1 MENNIKAD
9 ILLNQI
15 VKDTMI
21 RFNKMSENEYLKAL
35 GVDTE
40 KYPNLNEGTVNDVAM
55 FNMLL
60 VMQRK
65 LLKISTDLDKLCAYL
80 DMKQKTNAI
89 KEQKREG
96 KRNGK

>member
-1 MENNIKAD
+1 MENEKINAD
-9 ILLNQI
+9 TLLNQI

-21 RFNKMSENEYLKAL
+21 RFNKMTENEYLKAL
-35 GVDTE
+35 GVDIE
-40 KYPNLNEGTVNDVAM
+40 KYPNLNENVVSDIAT

-65 LLKISTDLDKLCAYL
+65 LLKISTDLDKLCAFL
-80 DMKQKTNAI
+80 DIKQKNNALQ
-89 KEQKREG
+89 ENKRG

>member
-1 MENNIKAD
+1 MENEKINAD
-9 ILLNQI
+9 VLLNQI

-40 KYPNLNEGTVNDVAM
+40 KYPNLNENVVSDIAT

-65 LLKISTDLDKLCAYL
+65 LLKISTDLDKLCAFL
-80 DMKQKTNAI
+80 DIKQKTNAL
-89 KEQKREG
+89 KTNKRG
-96 KRNGK
+96 NKNGK